1 MDLQEKIQSK
11 RHEELLRAL
20 GKVSSAIK
28 TDDDNK
34 VVVAID
40 KMGAKLDVFISA
52 INELV
57 QYEKTEN
64 KEDKNED
71 KTISLVADLAKSIVS
86 GLGDMKNEIKDLNKP
101 QPKTEWVHTITKR
114 NYGGWA
120 EEIVSKPKNKV

>member
-20 GKVSSAIK
+20 GKVSSAMK

-34 VVVAID
+34 VVAAID
-40 KMGAKLDVFISA
+40 KMTSKLDIFTAAVNQIA
-52 INELV
+52 KA
-57 QYEKTEN
+57 EKTEN

-71 KTISLVADLAKSIVS
+71 KTISLVADLAKSIIS

-120 EEIVSKPKNKV
+120 EEIVSKPKK